1 MLFVV
6 SIQNLKNLK
15 TSYLLEKTLVLSIIC
30 SKCKDED
37 EKMFNEEESIEILK
51 ILGLIHN
58 IEEHEKIENHAWRRH
73 ESKI

>member
-58 IEEHEKIENHAWRRH
+58 IEEYEK
-73 ESKI
+73 